1 MKKMRRMIPAL
12 CMLLVSAIMLTTASY
27 AWFTMNDAVTASGM
41 QIQAKSDGSLVI
53 SNQPLTYKSI
63 DTEANVADTSVK
75 KLKPMTWTERA
86 GKWQEPA
93 NAATVNPVSGK
104 VDSTTGLADI
114 VWGSNAGMYY
124 YDHAIFIGSAGD
136 ILTGKRISL
145 TLNDLIAVEGNI
157 TKAYSVAIYYGG
169 LVSGKTDSITAPAP
183 GTEPVAIVH
192 VDEYENRNKVVITC
206 VEGDDVIDVI
216 NVEEMD
222 EDAVET
228 GFTIPSI
235 VGVGDQNEN
244 LTGLKFFLRVYVD
257 GNLESPE
264 DETVD
269 VPNGT
274 YTYTQAGANTDYND
288 NTQYFVLKTGA
299 TAASNNPED
308 YTPAN
313 LENLLTGNKIPAGWY
328 TRTENTTPQT
338 YKYVNSE
345 NVPTAGSTI
354 ELTFTASDV
363 PTAPETPADPDNIE
377 GN

>member
-53 SNQPLTYKSI
+53 SNLPLTYKSI

-75 KLKPMTWTERA
+75 KLKPMTWTEDEKA
-86 GKWQEPA
+86 WQEPA

-104 VDSTTGLADI
+104 VESTPSDTGLADI
-114 VWGSNAGMYY
+114 VWGSNASMYY

-169 LVSGKTDSITAPAP
+169 IVSGKTDSITAPASDA
-183 GTEPVAIVH
+183 EPVAIVH

-257 GNLESPE
+257 GDLESPE
-264 DETVD
+264 DETVG

-274 YTYTQAGANTDYND
+274 YTYTQAGANTDYNA
-288 NTQYFVLKTGA
+288 NTQYFVLKTDVTGP
-299 TAASNNPED
+299 SNRPED

-313 LENLLTGNKIPAGWY
+313 LENLLTGNKIPEGWY
-328 TRTENTTPQT
+328 TRTENTTPET

-363 PTAPETPADPDNIE
+363 PTPPADPDNTE

>member
-216 NVEEMD
+216 NVDEMD